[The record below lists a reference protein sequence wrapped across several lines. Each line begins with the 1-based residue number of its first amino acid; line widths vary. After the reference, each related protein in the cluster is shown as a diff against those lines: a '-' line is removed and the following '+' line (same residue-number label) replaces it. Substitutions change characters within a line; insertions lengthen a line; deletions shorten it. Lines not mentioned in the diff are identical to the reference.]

1 MDRGLLRGTVF
12 YSVWGSTQGFT
23 INVFAEGRSVSH
35 SWVPCVFSF
44 PSLVLL
50 LLSTSQFEAMS
61 TSNIF
66 SCLFHHVLSGFL
78 WTAWFNRLE
87 ASWWQCCQQ
96 HNCLFLSLPEEKR
109 VQQLSVSHLFTCR
122 NIQTLLCVY
131 LKASNEGN
139 MSCNAARD
147 IETCEETFF
156 WFFGSRFQEE
166 PISWML

>member
-96 HNCLFLSLPEEKR
+96 HNCHLLHVCFSPSQKRSVCSSSLLVIYLPAEIYKHCCVFTLKQAMKEMCLAM
-109 VQQLSVSHLFTCR
+109 QQE
-122 NIQTLLCVY
+122 I
-131 LKASNEGN
+131 
-139 MSCNAARD
+139 
-147 IETCEETFF
+147 
-156 WFFGSRFQEE
+156 
-166 PISWML
+166 